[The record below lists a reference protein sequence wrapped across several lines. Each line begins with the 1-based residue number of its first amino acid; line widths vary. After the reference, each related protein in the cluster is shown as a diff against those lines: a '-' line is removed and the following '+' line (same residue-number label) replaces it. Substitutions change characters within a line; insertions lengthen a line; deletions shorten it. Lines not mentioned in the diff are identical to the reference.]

1 MGDAGYVVGR
11 NLAIEYRWANG
22 DMARLQ
28 ALADELVRLDVDA
41 IVTATTP
48 AIRAAMRATTAI
60 PIVYT
65 ATADPVGTGLATSL
79 GRPGGN
85 ATGLTLQSTDLAQ
98 KRLQLIR
105 EIVPAATRVAVLTLR
120 DPDAQVGAA
129 RLAGNLMLAETR
141 EAAEAMG
148 IRVIARAVT
157 SADELP
163 DAFAQFQRE
172 GAQAL
177 IVQVN
182 PLTLEHRTRV
192 VELAARFRLPAIYE
206 IRGFADDGGLV
217 SYGPDLNAMYRRAAS
232 YVDRVFKGA
241 RAGDLA
247 IEQPSKLELVFN
259 LKTAKGL
266 GLSIP
271 PPALLRADDVI
282 R

>member
-1 MGDAGYVVGR
+1 
-11 NLAIEYRWANG
+11 
-22 DMARLQ
+22 
-28 ALADELVRLDVDA
+28 
-41 IVTATTP
+41 
-48 AIRAAMRATTAI
+48 
-60 PIVYT
+60 
-65 ATADPVGTGLATSL
+65 
-79 GRPGGN
+79 
-85 ATGLTLQSTDLAQ
+85 
-98 KRLQLIR
+98 
-105 EIVPAATRVAVLTLR
+105 
-120 DPDAQVGAA
+120 
-129 RLAGNLMLAETR
+129 
-141 EAAEAMG
+141 
-148 IRVIARAVT
+148 VT

-182 PLTLEHRTRV
+182 PLTLERRTRV

-241 RAGDLA
+241 RPGDLA

-271 PPALLRADDVI
+271 PPTLLRADEVI
-282 R
+282 Q